1 MSWRLPFATC
11 KLPTNVTLT
20 VASVLLLSV
29 HSGIFVS
36 DLYHFAISQRFDLMS
51 FPSTTVLLFS
61 QVLSFYLAL
70 LGALYSTGTKDNV
83 LKTFALTSLVT
94 NFAAFFGRFCL
105 EYLTLEYRQEV
116 Y

>member
-51 FPSTTVLLFS
+51 FPSTTVLLVWGPQSPGGFDPGQMQS
-61 QVLSFYLAL
+61 PVR
-70 LGALYSTGTKDNV
+70 T
-83 LKTFALTSLVT
+83 
-94 NFAAFFGRFCL
+94 RH
-105 EYLTLEYRQEV
+105 
-116 Y
+116 